1 MIIPKTL
8 KVGGHK
14 FTITYPHLFLERH
27 AVWGH
32 TDFVTDSVFISKFV
46 DGMECIQVHV
56 EGTFWHEVFHM
67 IDRIYC
73 CDCIGE
79 KTNKEDMI
87 EGLAQGL
94 LQILSDNF
102 KPLELKENNK

>member
-1 MIIPKTL
+1 MKIPKTL
-8 KVGGHK
+8 KVGAHDFK
-14 FTITYPHLFLERH
+14 IIYPHVFKERVD
-27 AVWGH
+27 VWAH
-32 TDFVTDSVFISKFV
+32 TDFVADTVYIGSINSEEKK
-46 DGMECIQVHV
+46 GCQKHI

-94 LQILSDNF
+94 LQVLGDNF
-102 KPLELKENNK
+102 KELELK